1 MQTLKLNQQYLN
13 FNNPNTRILVIE
25 SGKGTGKTRWMQD
38 NLAEIPALF
47 LSHRIA
53 LTKDL
58 ANRTGSAHYL
68 DNSAHQSKR
77 LVICVNS
84 LMSLLHSD
92 THKGATLVIDECTQV
107 LRHLIGETCSVNRQE
122 ILNALGNKVYNC
134 SQLILLDADMNQ
146 ETLDYF
152 VKLFNYKDVQVTPND
167 ITWVTNSYKS
177 KNRVFKEFPASESL
191 QFNLLNDLKAG
202 LNCYIACDTQS
213 RVDTISSLI
222 DASKV
227 ELKGKLTVHG
237 SNSGQSQQ
245 ADFIAN
251 VNELQKDYQAVI
263 ASPSLFTGVDISQPH
278 FDKVYLFAD
287 GASATAT
294 DLLQASARVRTVSEV
309 NFWVTTKRNNE
320 LTDWEKILDIKERIA
335 FGTGWMNN
343 VDYELKAA
351 RGGDVWAWDFD
362 IATGTSKVRD
372 GVYMTMFCQLQ
383 ALQNKS
389 LNDLHTSFLEAAA
402 KEGRV
407 VTHIPNENE
416 LKQLEVVKKTTKVV
430 KQQNKQAKY
439 EAILTAPDLNPH
451 ELFLLDTDAD
461 LLSAQES
468 NSIKKHK
475 LLELI
480 GGLND
485 YLPEVVKN
493 ESKWYKAIYN
503 QGLLIRNLED
513 LAQQDEV
520 DVKTKAPSDRK
531 YRVKTVNLIKEFL
544 TRINYEGSLLR
555 GEELSAF
562 YAVDKYNAPIA
573 NHRWFINQAIQ
584 FKELLNI
591 SVPKDIA
598 EKPFQ
603 FIQAILNTL
612 GLSTI
617 DKQVT
622 VRKGDVMIA
631 MGHIGIY
638 PDTNADEKIRIRKYY
653 IDSSSVKVMNSILE
667 AREAKYNKQKQEE
680 LVGLPF

>member
-1 MQTLKLNQQYLN
+1 MQTIKLNQQYLN
-13 FNNPNTRILVIE
+13 FNNPNTKILVIE

-38 NLAEIPALF
+38 NLAEVPALF

-68 DNSAHQSKR
+68 DNYAHNSKR

-84 LMSLLHSD
+84 LMSLLQSD
-92 THKGATLVIDECTQV
+92 THKGAILVIDECTQV
-107 LRHLIGETCSVNRQE
+107 LRHLIGETCSANRQE

-152 VKLFNYKDVQVTPND
+152 VKLFNYKDVQVTPDD

-177 KNRVFKEFPASESL
+177 KNRVFKEFPNSESL

-213 RVDTISSLI
+213 RVETISSLI
-222 DASKV
+222 DASKI

-251 VNELQKDYQAVI
+251 VNELQKNYQAVI

-309 NFWVTTKRNNE
+309 NFCVTSKKDNE
-320 LTDWEKILDIKERIA
+320 LTDWQEILDIKERIA
-335 FGTGWMNN
+335 FGTGLKNK

-372 GVYMTMFCQLQ
+372 SVYMTMFCQLQ

-407 VTHIPNENE
+407 VTHTLTEDEI
-416 LKQLEVVKKTTKVV
+416 KQLEVVKEATKFVR
-430 KQQNKQAKY
+430 KQNKQAKY
-439 EAILTAPDLNPH
+439 QAILNATDLTPENW
-451 ELFLLDTDAD
+451 FLLDIDSD
-461 LLSAQES
+461 LLSVQEA

-480 GGLND
+480 GGLSEH
-485 YLPEVVKN
+485 LPEVVKN
-493 ESKWYKAIYN
+493 ESKWYKAVYN
-503 QGLLIRNLED
+503 QGLLTRNLED
-513 LAQQDEV
+513 LAQQDGL
-520 DVKTKAPSDRK
+520 DVRTKAPSDRK

-544 TRINYEGSLLR
+544 HRVNYEGSLLR

-573 NHRWFINQAIQ
+573 NHRWFIEKAIE
-584 FKELLNI
+584 FKELLNL
-591 SVPKDIA
+591 SVPKDVA

-603 FIQAILNTL
+603 FIQSVLSVL
-612 GLSTI
+612 GLSTT

-622 VRKGDVMIA
+622 VRRGEVMIV
-631 MGHIGIY
+631 MGHLGIY
-638 PDTNADEKIRIRKYY
+638 PDKDADEKIRVRKYY
-653 IDSSSVKVMNSILE
+653 IDSSSVKVMNSIFA
-667 AREAKYNKQKQEE
+667 AREAKYKQKQEHLE
-680 LVGLPF
+680 GLPF